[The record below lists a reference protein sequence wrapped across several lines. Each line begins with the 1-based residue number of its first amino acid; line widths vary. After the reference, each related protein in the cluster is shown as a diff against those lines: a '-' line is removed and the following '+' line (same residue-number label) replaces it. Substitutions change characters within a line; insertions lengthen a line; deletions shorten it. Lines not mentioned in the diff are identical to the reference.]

1 MTKEGTAENL
11 CREQKEDAMKEMKVL
26 LVDDEEKF
34 VQTLSERLQMRDLE
48 NETVY
53 NGEQALCFV
62 DDKEPDVMVLDL
74 KMPGIDGMEVLRQ
87 VTRKFPRIRV
97 IILTGHGTDRDE
109 EESRR
114 IGVFDYLK
122 KPVDIEVLVGR
133 IKAAYRDK
141 IEDTMA
147 AAAFAEAGEYGTAR
161 DYLKEKEK

>member
-1 MTKEGTAENL
+1 MLLKCAATKKENP
-11 CREQKEDAMKEMKVL
+11 MKEMKVL
-26 LVDDEEKF
+26 LVDDEQTF

-53 NGEQALCFV
+53 DGEQALSFV

-74 KMPGIDGMEVLRQ
+74 KMPGIDGMEVLRR
-87 VTRKFPRIRV
+87 VKKKFPDIRV

-122 KPVDIEVLVGR
+122 KPVDIEVLVSR
-133 IKAAYRDK
+133 IKAAHRDK
-141 IEDTMA
+141 IEGTMA
-147 AAAFAEAGEYGTAR
+147 AAAFAEAGEYETAR
-161 DYLKEKEK
+161 NFLNEKEK